1 MPIIGR
7 SGGNRFPVPTAPNAN
22 NSKIQKVPTQSSIIR
37 SVSWGRDQAG
47 INDDVSIHISLNRPA
62 LKAIATVEIFFNGSG
77 GKPHP
82 FDNPITFQIAG
93 TEATGH
99 WRTKAPR
106 MNNWTAGYF
115 TFRVWVDGQMMM
127 SGPLRLTDNPV
138 ARAVQRINTDGF
150 DG

>member
-7 SGGNRFPVPTAPNAN
+7 PGANRIPVPTVQNAN
-22 NSKIQKVPTQSSIIR
+22 NSEIQKGSTQTSIIK
-37 SVSWGRDQAG
+37 SVRWGRDQAG
-47 INDDVSIHISLNRPA
+47 INDDVAIHISLNRPP
-62 LKAIATVEIFFNGSG
+62 LRATATIEIFFNGSG

-82 FDNPITFQIAG
+82 FDSPITIQLTSI
-93 TEATGH
+93 EATGY

-115 TFRVWVDGQMMM
+115 TFRVWVDGQMMT

-138 ARAVQRINTDGF
+138 ARAMRRISTDGF